1 MFPVVKKA
9 MLWGLSLTQGH
20 SPLFPFLVLP
30 KSTYVNLRLTDSQVS
45 FLTDY
50 IRQYTTRLVPTA
62 LSLTAESANSPAHY
76 LSVNIYNCTSPLF
89 FHRPITRCEINTY
102 VRHTETGEVGTMI
115 LDYSSNGISMDPV
128 DAVRWPTPGTR
139 FWENAGSSIE
149 AAAKDEFGDMDFR
162 LNIGEPMSQGP
173 GRSHMNGRAPPLVP
187 YDPSF
192 QGEGKGGLTRDIVR
206 FTDTIYYK
214 NGGCDKL
221 YYDSSLVQAE
231 IVRVENWQEGFRF
244 QYKGMNFGVNQVEEV
259 FYFRNPIS
267 FICHVDKGV

>member
-9 MLWGLSLTQGH
+9 MLWGLSLTNGH

-30 KSTYVNLRLTDSQVS
+30 KSTYVNIRLTDSQVN
-45 FLTDY
+45 FLADY
-50 IRQYTTRLVPTA
+50 IGQYTTQYVPTT
-62 LSLTAESANSPAHY
+62 LSLTADEPAHY

-89 FHRPITRCEINTY
+89 LNRPITRCEINTY
-102 VRHTETGEVGTMI
+102 ICNTETGEIGTMI

-128 DAVRWPTPGTR
+128 DGFRWPIPGTR
-139 FWENAGSSIE
+139 FWENVGSSIE
-149 AAAKDEFGDMDFR
+149 AAAKDESGNMDLFFK
-162 LNIGEPMSQGP
+162 
-173 GRSHMNGRAPPLVP
+173 

-192 QGEGKGGLTRDIVR
+192 QKDGGLTKDLIR

-214 NGGCDKL
+214 NGRCDKL

-259 FYFRNPIS
+259 FYFRNPIR
-267 FICHVDKGV
+267 FICHVDKDT

>member
-1 MFPVVKKA
+1 
-9 MLWGLSLTQGH
+9 MLWGLSLTQGYL
-20 SPLFPFLVLP
+20 PVFPFLVLP
-30 KSTYVNLRLTDSQVS
+30 KSTYVNIRLTDSQVS

-62 LSLTAESANSPAHY
+62 LSLTAESAESPAHY

-102 VRHTETGEVGTMI
+102 VRHTETGEIGTMI

-139 FWENAGSSIE
+139 FWENAGSSSLTNCIE
-149 AAAKDEFGDMDFR
+149 AVAKDEAGNMDFFFK
-162 LNIGEPMSQGP
+162 
-173 GRSHMNGRAPPLVP
+173 

-192 QGEGKGGLTRDIVR
+192 KVEGKGRLTKDLVR

-221 YYDSSLVQAE
+221 FYDSSLVQAE
-231 IVRVENWQEGFRF
+231 IIRVENWQEGFRF
-244 QYKGMNFGVNQVEEV
+244 QYKGMDFGVNQVEEV

>member
-1 MFPVVKKA
+1 

-30 KSTYVNLRLTDSQVS
+30 KSTYVNLRLTDSQVK
-45 FLTDY
+45 FLADY
-50 IRQYTTRLVPTA
+50 IHQYTTQFVPTP
-62 LSLTAESANSPAHY
+62 LSLTAESPAHY
-76 LSVNIYNCTSPLF
+76 LSVNIYNCTGPLF
-89 FHRPITRCEINTY
+89 LNRPITRCEINTY
-102 VRHTETGEVGTMI
+102 VRHTETGEIGTMI

-128 DAVRWPTPGTR
+128 DGFRWPTPGTR

-149 AAAKDEFGDMDFR
+149 AAAKDEAGNMDFC
-162 LNIGEPMSQGP
+162 IK
-173 GRSHMNGRAPPLVP
+173 

-192 QGEGKGGLTRDIVR
+192 QGEGNGRLTNDIIR

-214 NGGCDKL
+214 NGRYDKL
-221 YYDSSLVQAE
+221 FYDSSLVQAE

-244 QYKGMNFGVNQVEEV
+244 QYKGMDFGVNQVEEV

-267 FICHVDKGV
+267 FICHVDKEV

>member
-9 MLWGLSLTQGH
+9 MLWGLSLTNGH

-30 KSTYVNLRLTDSQVS
+30 KSTYVNIRLTDSQVN
-45 FLTDY
+45 FLADY
-50 IRQYTTRLVPTA
+50 IGQYTTQYVPTT
-62 LSLTAESANSPAHY
+62 LSLTADEPAHY
-76 LSVNIYNCTSPLF
+76 LSVNIYNCTGPLF
-89 FHRPITRCEINTY
+89 LNRPITRCEINTY
-102 VRHTETGEVGTMI
+102 VCNTETGEIGTMI

-128 DAVRWPTPGTR
+128 DGFRWPIPGTR
-139 FWENAGSSIE
+139 FWENVGSSIE
-149 AAAKDEFGDMDFR
+149 AAAKDESGNMDLFFK
-162 LNIGEPMSQGP
+162 
-173 GRSHMNGRAPPLVP
+173 

-192 QGEGKGGLTRDIVR
+192 QKDGRLTKDLIR

-214 NGGCDKL
+214 NGRCDKL

-259 FYFRNPIS
+259 FYFKNPIR
-267 FICHVDKGV
+267 FICHVDKDT

>member
-9 MLWGLSLTQGH
+9 MLWGLSLTNGH

-30 KSTYVNLRLTDSQVS
+30 KSTYVNIRLTDSQVN
-45 FLTDY
+45 FLADY
-50 IRQYTTRLVPTA
+50 IGQYTTQYVPTT
-62 LSLTAESANSPAHY
+62 LSLTADEPAHY
-76 LSVNIYNCTSPLF
+76 LSVNIYNCTGPLF
-89 FHRPITRCEINTY
+89 LNRPITRCEINTY
-102 VRHTETGEVGTMI
+102 VCNTETGEIGTMI

-128 DAVRWPTPGTR
+128 DGFRWPIPGTR
-139 FWENAGSSIE
+139 FQSTSPLWIE
-149 AAAKDEFGDMDFR
+149 AESNDANMDFL
-162 LNIGEPMSQGP
+162 LNIGEP
-173 GRSHMNGRAPPLVP
+173 RFP

-192 QGEGKGGLTRDIVR
+192 KGEGDGRLTKDLIR

-214 NGGCDKL
+214 NGRCDKL

-259 FYFRNPIS
+259 FYFKNPIR
-267 FICHVDKGV
+267 FICHVDKDT

>member
-9 MLWGLSLTQGH
+9 MLWGLSLTNGH

-30 KSTYVNLRLTDSQVS
+30 KSTYVNIRLTDSQVN
-45 FLTDY
+45 FLADY
-50 IRQYTTRLVPTA
+50 IRQYTTQYVPTT
-62 LSLTAESANSPAHY
+62 LSLTADEPAHY

-89 FHRPITRCEINTY
+89 LNRPITRCEINTY
-102 VRHTETGEVGTMI
+102 VCNTETGEIGTMI

-128 DAVRWPTPGTR
+128 DGFRWPIPGTR
-139 FWENAGSSIE
+139 FQEKTGLWIE
-149 AAAKDEFGDMDFR
+149 AAAKDESGNMDLFFK
-162 LNIGEPMSQGP
+162 
-173 GRSHMNGRAPPLVP
+173 

-192 QGEGKGGLTRDIVR
+192 QKDGGLTRDLIR

-214 NGGCDKL
+214 NGRCDKL

-259 FYFRNPIS
+259 FYFRNPIR
-267 FICHVDKGV
+267 FICHVDKDT